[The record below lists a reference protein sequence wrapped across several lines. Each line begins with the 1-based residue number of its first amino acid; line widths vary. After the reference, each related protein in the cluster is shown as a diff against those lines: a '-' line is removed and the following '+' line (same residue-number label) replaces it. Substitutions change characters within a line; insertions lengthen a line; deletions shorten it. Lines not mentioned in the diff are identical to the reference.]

1 MDSFSNRLN
10 VWLSAN
16 EGNRRGC
23 MLIAVLFAFTS
34 GYFAFKGIMIVAGLC
49 LMAEGLAML
58 LTSAPVAQPAPVRS
72 EPRN

>member
-10 VWLSAN
+10 AWLSAN
-16 EGNRRGC
+16 ETNRRG
-23 MLIAVLFAFTS
+23 ALFTIIVFTLFS
-34 GYFAFKGIMIVAGLC
+34 GYFGFKGFMIVAGLC

-58 LTSAPVAQPAPVRS
+58 LTSAPVAQPVPVRS